1 MASTNSRA
9 TEVSNNDLAG
19 QRLPATPLGT
29 TIDGQIAQAQHVSVP
44 EDYREENE
52 DEHQSDTIASQTSQN
67 DPHSNPTRR
76 LAILE
81 SIGGYG
87 LLVIIGGAIAS
98 IASLAFLVF
107 LWTGRGSSPGAIHAS
122 PAWRAIVLGEWI
134 AQATTLAALVIRS
147 VVAAQATV
155 CTALL
160 ASLLLERHR
169 VPKSDVAQLSVLRAI
184 NDGPLKLTWLVL
196 RSFSRLICIETALV
210 FSLAVGSLALQF
222 ASTILF
228 SDLHELTM
236 AANVAPFPVNDYVP
250 ENVTEAYNTYTVANP
265 PTYAV
270 FGELSHN
277 ASSTPDAKGFSATGP
292 RTRAFI
298 PLAEP
303 SNRTSIHT
311 YNGNAVSLFSSVACM
326 RPIIRSS
333 YASASIN
340 RVNGN
345 DYDYGRLA
353 GSLHY
358 GESLREAHSVP
369 NLCSSDK
376 CLATHFNCSIP
387 GVVGYHS
394 GWQGSFCVADTVG
407 DSPYDGSGLS
417 KSWDS
422 VTEPWS
428 NYSLVYL
435 FFSTNMHDTDWG
447 ISRNPLPLNS
457 APEASV
463 GEWNSYEIEPNRF
476 INVTLCFST
485 FHIDLRS
492 VKLAATGDL
501 EEPQVTLSTATD
513 GDSSQVRKYLGVSE
527 ANATFADRGILTIE
541 NTEEPERLSPVL
553 TEENPT
559 KKTNLTLAEATTNL
573 LLELGVYYALSG
585 NSAPETSFPTCTECN
600 FFGAQHHFELSGLIQ
615 DIIYDT
621 GRAAHALQA
630 YTTVIANSLF
640 HEFRKSFQGTEEVH
654 IAFTKTVRAAACQIY
669 GCKGLIAV
677 ASLIAFHLVCVA
689 LTTCIYVRL
698 TQFSRQGNTWHAVSQ
713 LTGPQL
719 ETTMRK
725 ANDMGDDE
733 LATEIN
739 EEGNDILMTLRKME
753 DGHIYVVEQEE
764 ETK

>member
-9 TEVSNNDLAG
+9 TAVSNNELAG

-29 TIDGQIAQAQHVSVP
+29 TIDGRIAQAQHVSVP
-44 EDYREENE
+44 EDYHEGNE
-52 DEHQSDTIASQTSQN
+52 DEHPSDTTASQTSQN
-67 DPHSNPTRR
+67 DPNLNPTRR
-76 LAILE
+76 LGILE

-87 LLVIIGGAIAS
+87 LLVIIGGAIVS
-98 IASLAFLVF
+98 IASLAFLIF
-107 LWTGRGSSPGAIHAS
+107 LWTGRGSSPSAIHAS
-122 PAWRAIVLGEWI
+122 PVWRAIILGEWI
-134 AQATTLAALVIRS
+134 AQATTLTALVIRS
-147 VVAAQATV
+147 VVAAQAAV

-160 ASLLLERHR
+160 ASLLLERHH

-210 FSLAVGSLALQF
+210 FSLAIGSLALQF

-228 SDLHELTM
+228 SDLHELTI
-236 AANVAPFPVNDYVP
+236 AANVAPFPVNDYIP
-250 ENVTEAYNTYTVANP
+250 QNLTSLYDTYTIANP

-270 FGELSHN
+270 FGELPHN
-277 ASSTPDAKGFSATGP
+277 ASSAPDAKGFSATGRRM
-292 RTRAFI
+292 RTFI

-303 SNRTSIHT
+303 SNRTSVHT

-333 YASASIN
+333 YIGAYTDSIS
-340 RVNGN
+340 GKG
-345 DYDYGRLA
+345 YSYGRVA

-369 NLCSSDK
+369 NLCSSDG

-387 GVVGYHS
+387 GVVGYRPE
-394 GWQGSFCVADTVG
+394 WQGSFCVADTVG
-407 DSPYDGSGLS
+407 DSLYDGGGLS

-422 VTEPWS
+422 VTEPLS

-435 FFSTNMHDTDWG
+435 FFSTNMHDTDWRM
-447 ISRNPLPLNS
+447 SRNPRPLNS
-457 APEASV
+457 APEANV

-476 INVTLCFST
+476 VNVTVCFSSLR
-485 FHIDLRS
+485 IDLRS

-501 EEPQVTLSTATD
+501 EEPQVNWSVAADADT
-513 GDSSQVRKYLGVSE
+513 SQVRKYLGVSE

-541 NTEEPERLSPVL
+541 NTEEPERLSPML
-553 TEENPT
+553 SE
-559 KKTNLTLAEATTNL
+559 KTNLTLAEVTTSL
-573 LLELGVYYALSG
+573 IEEVVYAILAAYYW
-585 NSAPETSFPTCTECN
+585 APEVSFSACTICT
-600 FFGAQHHFELSGLIQ
+600 FVGIQHHFELSGLIQ
-615 DIIYDT
+615 DTIYDT
-621 GRAAHALQA
+621 GRAADALQA
-630 YTTVIANSLF
+630 YTTVIANSFF
-640 HEFRKSFQGTEEVH
+640 HELLKDFHGTEEVH
-654 IAFTKTVRAAACQIY
+654 IAFTKTVQAAACQKY

-689 LTTCIYVRL
+689 LTTGTYARL
-698 TQFSRQGNTWHAVSQ
+698 TKYSRQGNTWHAVSQ

-733 LATEIN
+733 LATEIK

>member
-9 TEVSNNDLAG
+9 TAVSNNDLASR
-19 QRLPATPLGT
+19 RLPATPLGAT
-29 TIDGQIAQAQHVSVP
+29 MGGQIAQAQHVSVP

-67 DPHSNPTRR
+67 DPDSNPTRR

-98 IASLAFLVF
+98 ITTLAFLIF

-134 AQATTLAALVIRS
+134 AQATTLATLVIRS

-196 RSFSRLICIETALV
+196 RSLSRLVCMETALV
-210 FSLAVGSLALQF
+210 FSLAIGLLALQF

-228 SDLHELTM
+228 SDLHQLTI
-236 AANVAPFPVNDYVP
+236 AANVAPFTANDYLA
-250 ENVTEAYNTYTVANP
+250 ENLTKIYNTYDLSNQ

-270 FGELSHN
+270 FGELPYN
-277 ASSTPDAKGFSATGP
+277 TSSTPDVKGFSATGP

-303 SNRTSIHT
+303 SNRTSVHT

-333 YASASIN
+333 YAGAYTN
-340 RVNGN
+340 RVNGI
-345 DYDYGRLA
+345 DYNYGRVA
-353 GSLHY
+353 GSLQY
-358 GESLREAHSVP
+358 GESLREAHSVS
-369 NLCSSDK
+369 NLCSSEG
-376 CLATHFNCSIP
+376 CLAIHFNCTIP
-387 GVVGYHS
+387 GLWVHRPD
-394 GWQGSFCVADTVG
+394 WKGSFCVADTVG
-407 DSPYDGSGLS
+407 DSPYEGSGLS
-417 KSWDS
+417 RSWDS

-428 NYSLVYL
+428 NYSIVYL
-435 FFSTNMHDTDWG
+435 FFSTNMYDTDWG
-447 ISRNPLPLNS
+447 MLRTPRPLNS
-457 APEASV
+457 VPKANI
-463 GEWNSYEIEPNRF
+463 GEWSSYEIKPNRF
-476 INVTLCFST
+476 INMTLCFSS

-501 EEPQVTLSTATD
+501 EEPQESWSAVAD
-513 GDSSQVRKYLGVSE
+513 GETSQVRKYLGVSE

-553 TEENPT
+553 AED
-559 KKTNLTLAEATTNL
+559 KLIGKVNLTLAEFTTSL
-573 LLELGVYYALSG
+573 FEEAVYYTLIAYVGSE
-585 NSAPETSFPTCTECN
+585 ASFPACTVCN
-600 FFGAQHHFELSGLIQ
+600 FLGMQHHFELAGLVG
-615 DIIYDT
+615 DTIYDT
-621 GRAAHALQA
+621 GRAADALQA
-630 YTTVIANSLF
+630 YTTVVANSFF
-640 HEFRKSFQGTEEVH
+640 HEFRKGFHGTEEVH
-654 IAFTKTVRAAACQIY
+654 IAFTKTVQAAACQIY

-677 ASLIAFHLVCVA
+677 ASLIAFHLACVA
-689 LTTCIYVRL
+689 LTTGTYARL
-698 TQFSRQGNTWHAVSQ
+698 TKYSRQGNTWHAVSQ

-719 ETTMRK
+719 ETTLQK

-733 LATEIN
+733 LATEIK
-739 EEGNDILMTLRKME
+739 EEGNDILMTLRRME